1 MLQSSR
7 ININGHVCVM
17 LCRPGVLEHALCGER
32 GALDVV
38 LTDVNVEEFFK
49 QVVVINRAHHHT
61 TVLSSHRSDLGGW
74 RTS

>member
-1 MLQSSR
+1 MRLS
-7 ININGHVCVM
+7 VA
-17 LCRPGVLEHALCGER
+17 PW
-32 GALDVV
+32 DVV
-38 LTDVNVEEFFK
+38 LTDVNVEEFFQ

>member
-1 MLQSSR
+1 M
-7 ININGHVCVM
+7 VTCVSCSADLVFWNM
-17 LCRPGVLEHALCGER
+17 PYAAER

>member
-1 MLQSSR
+1 M
-7 ININGHVCVM
+7 VTCVSCSADLVFWNM
-17 LCRPGVLEHALCGER
+17 PYAAER

-49 QVVVINRAHHHT
+49 QVVVINRARHHT
-61 TVLSSHRSDLGGW
+61 MGLSSHRSGRGGW